1 VHGDLAQA
9 RTYLDGIRA
18 HLRDA
23 CVGQI
28 SEIFDGDPPFTAAGC
43 FAQAWGVAEI
53 LRAWGELHERE
64 TEQPGSGKARRR
76 PAAARG

>member
-1 VHGDLAQA
+1 VHGDRAQA
-9 RTYLDGIRA
+9 RAYLEGIRS

-28 SEIFDGDPPFTAAGC
+28 SEIFDGDPPFTPTGC

-53 LRAWGELHERE
+53 LRAWGELHECE
-64 TEQPGSGKARRR
+64 SEQPSVRATRRLQ
-76 PAAARG
+76 PALG